1 MILLNAKWDSFG
13 TLFVNAA
20 SFRHSS
26 VDLRWWVSANVFDIS
41 VFRVKFRTCTV
52 TFELKFR
59 GITEVEITKRR
70 KSSLRLLWNFGAG
83 FSFLLSFFIEV
94 NCRMAAISYYLTY
107 MGSAITLSNGI
118 RRGSRR
124 VTATQLWKIS
134 IREGSGS
141 LQVDWTALTV
151 LHARTTITSQNPLS
165 FYSHHLHI
173 PVNVSVV
180 ALLIRLG
187 SAPVISPK
195 PCENTC
201 YRVHLLTFKCYCT
214 RTTLSPAALHNW
226 QFPTW
231 HVEHYFA
238 SFYFNFWSGQ

>member
-1 MILLNAKWDSFG
+1 MLNGIVLGLCLSMQPHSVIRQLIWDDE
-13 TLFVNAA
+13 
-20 SFRHSS
+20 S
-26 VDLRWWVSANVFDIS
+26 VRTSLIIR
-41 VFRVKFRTCTV
+41 VFRVKFYTCTV
-52 TFELKFR
+52 RFELKFR
-59 GITEVEITKRR
+59 GIIEVEITKRQSR
-70 KSSLRLLWNFGAG
+70 VYDFCGILELVFL
-83 FSFLLSFFIEV
+83 FLLSFFIEV
-94 NCRMAAISYYLTY
+94 NCRMAVISYYLTY

-124 VTATQLWKIS
+124 VTATHLWKIS